1 MEQKRTLSKWISA
14 RRYIREFAAD
24 YAERY
29 AEDPAEIER
38 DIIAAKKQNHI
49 SLNEYE
55 WVGYHERTEAQKR
68 TMSTLWTR
76 AEFRKTYTDRRYI
89 AILMNKYIFS
99 KVFADFY
106 GRRCV
111 QASDVDAALLE
122 SLAGDCGKVVYKPNC
137 KGQGTG
143 VRVLGTETEQAR
155 AETLAYLRANPGG
168 IVEEYIQQHPT
179 LAQLNPGAVNIV
191 RFYTVTAPSGTYL
204 FAPVLTTATEKDI
217 SNGSQDALTAMIDIR
232 TGVVITDA
240 VDQNNFIDYHTHPV
254 TGVAFSGLQ
263 LPFWDETIDMMRRAV
278 PLASKISNIGWD
290 VTMTADGPLIIEAN
304 TIPGFN
310 TAQYRGYAWVTD
322 GYGYQPLFD
331 ELNGRPFVNND
342 HYARVLL
349 KLD

>member
-1 MEQKRTLSKWISA
+1 MEQKRTLSSWISA
-14 RRYIREFAAD
+14 RRYIRDFAAD
-24 YAERY
+24 YAARHS
-29 AEDPAEIER
+29 EDAAEIEK
-38 DIIAAKKQNHI
+38 DILQAKKINHI

-55 WVGYHERTEAQKR
+55 WVGYHDRTEAQKR

-76 AEFRKTYTDRRYI
+76 AEFRKNFTDRRYI

-99 KVFADFY
+99 KVFSDFY

-111 QASDVDAALLE
+111 QASAVDAALLRA
-122 SLAGDCGKVVYKPNC
+122 LAGDTGKVVYKPNC

-143 VRVLGTETEQAR
+143 VRILPAVTEAEQAD
-155 AETLAYLRANPGG
+155 ALAYLHANSGG

-179 LAQLNPGAVNIV
+179 LAQLNPGAVSIV

-204 FAPVLTTATEKDI
+204 FAPVLTTAIEKDI
-217 SNGSQDALTAMIDIR
+217 SNGCQDALTAMIDIR

-254 TGVAFSGLQ
+254 TGVPFPGLQ
-263 LPFWDETIDMMRRAV
+263 LPF
-278 PLASKISNIGWD
+278 
-290 VTMTADGPLIIEAN
+290 
-304 TIPGFN
+304 
-310 TAQYRGYAWVTD
+310 YRGYAWVTD

-331 ELNGRPFVNND
+331 ELNGRPFVNNE

>member
-55 WVGYHERTEAQKR
+55 WVGYRERTEAQKR

-143 VRVLGTETEQAR
+143 VRILPAVTEAEQAD
-155 AETLAYLRANPGG
+155 TLAYLRANPGG

-179 LAQLNPGAVNIV
+179 LAQLNPGAVSIV

-204 FAPVLTTATEKDI
+204 FAPVLTTAIEKDI
-217 SNGSQDALTAMIDIR
+217 SNGCQ
-232 TGVVITDA
+232 
-240 VDQNNFIDYHTHPV
+240 HPV
-254 TGVAFSGLQ
+254 TGVSFPGLQ

-331 ELNGRPFVNND
+331 ELNGKPFVPND

>member
-1 MEQKRTLSKWISA
+1 MKKALFIDRDGTVIAEPPADYQVDSLEKLEFIPGAISALRTLRGLDFELVMA
-14 RRYIREFAAD
+14 TNQD
-24 YAERY
+24 G
-29 AEDPAEIER
+29 
-38 DIIAAKKQNHI
+38 
-49 SLNEYE
+49 L
-55 WVGYHERTEAQKR
+55 GTEAFPEEDFRPPHEKMLR
-68 TMSTLWTR
+68 T
-76 AEFRKTYTDRRYI
+76 
-89 AILMNKYIFS
+89 
-99 KVFADFY
+99 
-106 GRRCV
+106 
-111 QASDVDAALLE
+111 
-122 SLAGDCGKVVYKPNC
+122 LAGDAGKVVYKPNC

-143 VRVLGTETEQAR
+143 VRILPAATEAEQAD
-155 AETLAYLRANPGG
+155 ALAYLRANSGG

-179 LAQLNPGAVNIV
+179 LAQLNPGAVSIV

-204 FAPVLTTATEKDI
+204 FAPVLTTAIEKDI
-217 SNGSQDALTAMIDIR
+217 SNGCQDALTAMIDIR

-254 TGVAFSGLQ
+254 TGVPFPGLQ
-263 LPFWDETIDMMRRAV
+263 LPFWAETIDMMRRAV

-331 ELNGRPFVNND
+331 ELNGRPFVNNE
-342 HYARVLL
+342 HYTRVLL